1 MWWLAAVRGTD
12 RGATT
17 IDGRAD
23 VAPTMPFCELPL
35 FPAPSSPRDG
45 VLPVISINRCGRL
58 LDNPAGALTLV
69 PCGNISYVDQRLINT
84 VSNNAKRRLK
94 IELSMP
100 CGECAYACTSRRLS
114 FDLGHFLGWRLPNRA
129 PCKLHKPPESNR
141 KRLHYSNEAG
151 FRNFRNWAK
160 AEWPLCSGRRG
171 KRTSVPECS
180 KVGSCNQ

>member
-1 MWWLAAVRGTD
+1 MNVRVWWLAAVRGTD

-17 IDGRAD
+17 IDGGAD

-129 PCKLHKPPESNR
+129 PCNLHKPPEGNR

-151 FRNFRNWAK
+151 FPNVRNWALF
-160 AEWPLCSGRRG
+160 A
-171 KRTSVPECS
+171 VPVVAKGFPFATIIQAS
-180 KVGSCNQ
+180 